1 MQGFPG
7 KLAITLCLIGTL
19 FTFVRPLAAQNA
31 AAVNP
36 NHVTFFTEPNFRGE
50 SLKVEAGAAVANL
63 ERLLRANQQPWLGA
77 ISSVQISGDAR
88 ATVFSQSEQRGDRL
102 EITRDIPDLYAEARG
117 SEGAN
122 WERAIASLNV
132 TGSQAASAPQPAVV
146 TPPNHSP
153 VANAPPPAAS
163 PAPPAEAP
171 RQVIVVQPPPPP
183 RAPVVVAPPRP
194 RIDRRTAEAIVDR
207 AYREVLDR
215 PADPE
220 GLRRYRDRIMFEG
233 WSQRQMIEQLQRSD
247 EARAINPDVA
257 ITRMYRE
264 ILKRDPDQNGLAHYR
279 AKWRQGWTQGQ
290 IRADLLRSRE
300 GQGNQIRDVITR
312 AYRDILGRDPDPAG
326 YANYERLMRER
337 GYTERDIRQA
347 LMNGEEYR
355 QRMRTTR

>member
-7 KLAITLCLIGTL
+7 KLATTLCLLGVLVSGVTP
-19 FTFVRPLAAQNA
+19 VAAQNA

-122 WERAIASLNV
+122 WERAIASLSVAGTRPVSSPTAAEV
-132 TGSQAASAPQPAVV
+132 TPPGNAPSVAAPTPAPQPD
-146 TPPNHSP
+146 
-153 VANAPPPAAS
+153 
-163 PAPPAEAP
+163 AP
-171 RQVIVVQPPPPP
+171 RQIIVVQQPPPPP

-233 WSQRQMIEQLQRSD
+233 WTQRQMIEQLQRSD
-247 EARAINPDVA
+247 EARAISPDVA

-264 ILKRDPDQNGLAHYR
+264 ILGRDPDPNGLAHYR
-279 AKWRQGWTQGQ
+279 GKWRQGWTQGQ

-312 AYRDILGRDPDPAG
+312 SYREILGRDPDPAG

-337 GYTERDIRQA
+337 GYTERDIRRA
-347 LMNGEEYR
+347 LMNGDEYR